1 MSLTDRIKSDAM
13 AARKAGDDQVA
24 KSLLVTLSAEVVKI
38 GKDDGQR
45 ETTDSEALAVIK
57 TFMKNSQK
65 TLDALPDTADPRGD
79 VARRELEM
87 LAIYLPAAVS
97 DADLKAEIEAIL
109 SGIGEAPYP
118 KSAMGAVMKGLRD
131 KFGDAFDGKTMT
143 PVVKEMIG

>member
-13 AARKAGDDQVA
+13 AARKAGDDKVA
-24 KSLLVTLSAEVVKI
+24 KSLLVTLSAAVAKI

-45 ETTDSEALAVIK
+45 ETTDSEAVAEIK

-65 TLDALPDTADPRGD
+65 TLEALPDESDPRGD
-79 VARRELEM
+79 VARRELEI
-87 LAIYLPAAVS
+87 LAAYLPAAVS
-97 DADLKAEIEAIL
+97 NDALRSEIQTIL
-109 SGIGEAPYP
+109 SGFGKAPYP
-118 KSAMGAVMKGLRD
+118 KSAMGTVMKGLRD